1 MARHKKYNIGYRIS
15 VYMDLELA
23 RIIQQKAWEQHKSVS
38 EFISDVLREHLG
50 LKEQSENKLV
60 SQVIQSG

>member
-1 MARHKKYNIGYRIS
+1 MSRHKKYDIAYRIS

-38 EFISDVLREHLG
+38 QYISDILREYLG
-50 LKEQSENKLV
+50 LKEQNENRVVKGV
-60 SQVIQSG
+60 KT